1 MTDKMNKLNEN
12 QLEQV
17 VGGKKRY
24 VQNDAGANVRS
35 GPGTDY
41 SRWYHLDEG
50 DVCYT
55 NGERVYSRA
64 DGYDWVQLEDG
75 GSRNLTRSS
84 IGAVLRDSSFFIR
97 KAPSYYR
104 SDFARDSVIRCTPL
118 N

>member
-41 SRWYHLDEG
+41 SKWYHMDEG

-64 DGYDWVQLEDG
+64 DGYDWVQRLPNSFLCPD
-75 GSRNLTRSS
+75 SPCLSMSYINLYHQGT
-84 IGAVLRDSSFFIR
+84 II
-97 KAPSYYR
+97 Y
-104 SDFARDSVIRCTPL
+104 T
-118 N
+118 

>member
-12 QLEQV
+12 QLAQV

-64 DGYDWVQLEDG
+64 DGYDWVQLEDVG
-75 GSRNLTRSS
+75 WVAAHLLG
-84 IGAVLRDSSFFIR
+84 I
-97 KAPSYYR
+97 
-104 SDFARDSVIRCTPL
+104 
-118 N
+118 

>member
-17 VGGKKRY
+17 VGGK
-24 VQNDAGANVRS
+24 NITRS
-35 GPGTDY
+35 PGTDY
-41 SRWYHLDEG
+41 SKWYHMDEG

-75 GSRNLTRSS
+75 GWVAAHLLG
-84 IGAVLRDSSFFIR
+84 I
-97 KAPSYYR
+97 
-104 SDFARDSVIRCTPL
+104 
-118 N
+118 

>member
-1 MTDKMNKLNEN
+1 
-12 QLEQV
+12 V
-17 VGGKKRY
+17 VNIPRRT
-24 VQNDAGANVRS
+24 VHNDSNSYSYIRS

-75 GSRNLTRSS
+75 GWVAAHLLG
-84 IGAVLRDSSFFIR
+84 I
-97 KAPSYYR
+97 
-104 SDFARDSVIRCTPL
+104 
-118 N
+118 

>member
-41 SRWYHLDEG
+41 SKWYHMDEGDVCWYHMDEG

-75 GSRNLTRSS
+75 GWVAAHLLG
-84 IGAVLRDSSFFIR
+84 I
-97 KAPSYYR
+97 
-104 SDFARDSVIRCTPL
+104 
-118 N
+118 